1 MPAIDNTK
9 PPRCSAIAA
18 GLVCLDIIPGMQNIE
33 GSDFDRQFLPG
44 KLIETDETI
53 LSTGGSVSN
62 TGLAMHRL
70 GIDTKLICRIGNDSF
85 AEILKGLYQKVDH
98 HLLDSLIVDADHMTG
113 HAYVINPRNQ
123 DRRFFHHPGSSDYF
137 TAEDVDDAILKT
149 AGLFH
154 FGYPPMIR
162 TMIADE
168 GSELLKLYKKVKAYG
183 LTTSMDMCMPDP
195 SRSSGQAPWKKILLK
210 TLPFVDFFLP
220 SIEEL
225 LFMLNRALYER
236 LAETGELIGQVD
248 DALLFDLSQQLLEMG
263 CKVILIKMGYRGVYL
278 RTSDEKRLSSMGT
291 ACPSDLASWA
301 NLSIK
306 QPSFEVEVKG
316 TCGSGDTCIAGF
328 LSAILRDFSPEDTLK
343 IAVGSGA
350 CCCEQPDAF
359 SGLLSWDELCNRI
372 NSSWKTKT
380 EF

>member
-1 MPAIDNTK
+1 MHSIDKMK

-18 GLVCLDIIPGMQNIE
+18 GLVCLDIIPGMQRIE

-44 KLIETDETI
+44 NLIETDET
-53 LSTGGSVSN
+53 LLCTGGSVSN

-85 AEILKGLYQKVDH
+85 AEILKGLYRKIDER
-98 HLLDSLIVDADHMTG
+98 LLDSLIVDSDHMTG

-137 TAEDVDDAILKT
+137 TAKDVDDALLKN

-168 GSELLKLYKKVKAYG
+168 GSELLALYQKVKNYG
-183 LTTSMDMCMPDP
+183 LTTSMDMCVPDP
-195 SRSSGQAPWKKILLK
+195 SRSSGQAPWNKILQK
-210 TLPFVDFFLP
+210 TLPYVDLFLP
-220 SIEEL
+220 SIEEI
-225 LFMLNRALYER
+225 LFMLNRGLYER
-236 LAETGELIGQVD
+236 LAGTGDLIGHVD

-278 RTSDEKRLSSMGT
+278 RTSDMKRLSSMG
-291 ACPSDLASWA
+291 ASCPSDLSSWE
-301 NLSIK
+301 NLSVK
-306 QPSFEVEVKG
+306 QPCFEVNVKG

-328 LSAILRDFSPEDTLK
+328 LSALLRDLSPEETLK
-343 IAVGSGA
+343 IAAGAGA

-359 SGLLSWDELCNRI
+359 SGLLSWDELCDRI
-372 NSSWKTKT
+372 NSNWKIKT